1 VAVAPALRVVSVT
14 KAYGATV
21 AVREASLALEA
32 GKLHAIVGE
41 NGAGKS
47 TLSSIAAGL
56 VAPDAG
62 HVEVLGEKL
71 SPHTAREA
79 IARGVGMVQQHFRL
93 IDALT
98 VLDNAML
105 GVEPTKSFG
114 RVDVGAAKA
123 KLAKVQAEIGSHL
136 APGALVGSLGVGDRQ
151 RLEIARVLFRDAKV
165 LLLDEPTAVLSPQEA
180 AALYA
185 TLRRLASS
193 GRAIAVVTHK
203 IDEVLDYADAV
214 TVMRRGRVVSTRPVD
229 RVAGSAEGGTAQ
241 SAMRDRDAQR
251 KQLLHDAFHD
261 SEDVGLVVARG
272 ADDSEKMLLE
282 IEGLK
287 SESNKLRGVR
297 LHVRAREIVGMAGVE
312 GNGQKELVDVLAGLT
327 HASGGTVRVRA
338 PIEVVHDDRHKRGL
352 VLDATVADNAVL
364 GEHARFSRFYGLDV
378 AALRRE
384 ASRRVQDG
392 GVAPPEIDLPVAAL
406 SGGNQQ
412 KLVMAR
418 ALARDA
424 IHRKRAADPR
434 WSIVEAAAGETRRV
448 LVLAQPTRGVDIAAA
463 RQIHLKIVAAAE
475 QGAGVLVVSADLDE
489 LRALCH
495 RIVVIARGRIVGDA
509 RRDAEGRWD
518 DAASNERLG
527 ARMIEAGEA

>member
-1 VAVAPALRVVSVT
+1 MEVMAPMLRVATAT

-21 AVREASLALEA
+21 AVREAALALEA
-32 GKLHAIVGE
+32 GKIHAIVGE

-56 VAPDAG
+56 VSPDKG
-62 HVEVLGEKL
+62 HVEVLGKKL
-71 SPHTAREA
+71 SPHTAHEA

-105 GVEPTKSFG
+105 GVEPTKSLG
-114 RVDVGAAKA
+114 RVDVAAAKA
-123 KLAKVQAEIGSHL
+123 KLAKVQSELGSQL
-136 APGALVGSLGVGDRQ
+136 KPDALVASLDVGDRQ

-165 LLLDEPTAVLSPQEA
+165 LLLDEPTAVLSPREA
-180 AALYA
+180 DTLYA
-185 TLRRLASS
+185 TLRKLAGG
-193 GRAIAVVTHK
+193 GRAVAVVTHK
-203 IDEVLDYADAV
+203 IDEVLDHADVV

-229 RVAGSAEGGTAQ
+229 RAA
-241 SAMRDRDAQR
+241 DRETQR
-251 KQLLHDAFHD
+251 RQLLHDAFHD
-261 SEDVGLVVARG
+261 SEEAGLVVARG
-272 ADDSEKMLLE
+272 ADESEKMLLE

-287 SESNKLRGVR
+287 TDSNKLRGVR

-312 GNGQKELVDVLAGLT
+312 GNGQKELVDVLAGLVR
-327 HASGGTVRVRA
+327 ASGGTVRVRA

-352 VLDATVADNAVL
+352 VLDASVADNAVL
-364 GEHARFSRFYGLDV
+364 GELARFHRPYGLDV
-378 AALRRE
+378 AAMREE
-384 ASRRVQDG
+384 ASRRVKDG
-392 GVAPPEIDLPVAAL
+392 GVSPPEIDLPAAAL

-412 KLVMAR
+412 KLVVAR

-424 IHRKRAADPR
+424 TVRKRAPVDPR
-434 WSIVEAAAGETRRV
+434 WSIVDAGSFRTRRV

-475 QGAGVLVVSADLDE
+475 EGAGVLVLSADLDE

-518 DAASNERLG
+518 EAASNERLG
-527 ARMIEAGEA
+527 ARMIEAGEGQ

>member
-1 VAVAPALRVVSVT
+1 VEVALRVVSAT
-14 KAYGATV
+14 KAYGANV
-21 AVREASLALEA
+21 AVREASLSLEA
-32 GKLHAIVGE
+32 GKIHAIVGE

-56 VAPDAG
+56 VVPDAG
-62 HVEVLGEKL
+62 HVQVFGKELA
-71 SPHTAREA
+71 PHTAHEA
-79 IARGVGMVQQHFRL
+79 IERGVGMVQQHFRL

-105 GVEPTKSFG
+105 GVEPMRSFG
-114 RVDVGAAKA
+114 RVDVDAAKA
-123 KLAKVQAEIGSHL
+123 KLAKVQAELGSHL
-136 APGALVGSLGVGDRQ
+136 KADTLVASLDVGDRQ
-151 RLEIARVLFRDAKV
+151 RLEIARVLYRDAKV

-180 AALYA
+180 GALYA
-185 TLRRLASS
+185 TLRRLASG

-203 IDEVLDYADAV
+203 IDEVLDHADAV
-214 TVMRRGRVVSTRPVD
+214 TVMRRGRVVSTRAVD
-229 RVAGSAEGGTAQ
+229 RAS
-241 SAMRDRDAQR
+241 DRDVQR

-261 SEDVGLVVARG
+261 SEEAGLVVARG

-287 SESNKLRGVR
+287 TDSNKLRGVR

-312 GNGQKELVDVLAGLT
+312 GNGQKELVDVLAGLVR
-327 HASGGTVRVRA
+327 ASGGTVRVRA

-364 GEHARFSRFYGLDV
+364 GELSRFSRASWLDV
-378 AALRRE
+378 AALRQE
-384 ASRRVQDG
+384 AARRVKDG
-392 GVAPPEIDLPVAAL
+392 GVAPPEIDLPAAAL

-412 KLVMAR
+412 KLVVAR
-418 ALARDA
+418 ALARDSVT
-424 IHRKRAADPR
+424 RRRATDPR
-434 WSIVEAAAGETRRV
+434 WSIVDAGSFRTRRV

-475 QGAGVLVVSADLDE
+475 EGAGVLVLSADLDE

-509 RRDAEGRWD
+509 RRDAEGKWD
-518 DAASNERLG
+518 EAASNERLG
-527 ARMIEAGEA
+527 ARMIEAGEGP

>member
-1 VAVAPALRVVSVT
+1 MEVALRVVSAT

-21 AVREASLALEA
+21 AVREATLALEA
-32 GKLHAIVGE
+32 GKIHAIVGE

-56 VAPDAG
+56 IAPDAG
-62 HVEVLGEKL
+62 HVEVLGKKL

-105 GVEPTKSFG
+105 GVEPKASLG

-123 KLAKVQAEIGSHL
+123 KLAKVQAELGSQLPPL
-136 APGALVGSLGVGDRQ
+136 ALASSLGVGDRQ

-165 LLLDEPTAVLSPQEA
+165 LLLDEPTAVLSPREA
-180 AALYA
+180 DALYA

-203 IDEVLDYADAV
+203 IDEVLDHADAV
-214 TVMRRGRVVSTRPVD
+214 TVMRRGRVVSTRPVERTSD
-229 RVAGSAEGGTAQ
+229 RE
-241 SAMRDRDAQR
+241 AQR

-261 SEDVGLVVARG
+261 SEEAGLVVARG
-272 ADDSEKMLLE
+272 ADESEKMLLE

-287 SESNKLRGVR
+287 TDSNKLRGVR
-297 LHVRAREIVGMAGVE
+297 LHVRAREIVGLAGVE
-312 GNGQKELVDVLAGLT
+312 GNGQTELVDVLAGLT
-327 HASGGTVRVRA
+327 RASGGTVRVRA

-352 VLDATVADNAVL
+352 VLDATVTDNAVL
-364 GEHARFSRFYGLDV
+364 GELARFSRFYGLDV
-378 AALRRE
+378 ASLRRE
-384 ASRRVQDG
+384 AARRVKDG
-392 GVAPPEIDLPVAAL
+392 GVAPPEIDLPTAAL

-424 IHRKRAADPR
+424 IHRKRDVDPR
-434 WSIVEAAAGETRRV
+434 WSIVEGGAGETRRV

-463 RQIHLKIVAAAE
+463 RQIHLQIVAAAE
-475 QGAGVLVVSADLDE
+475 QGAGVLVISADLDE

-495 RIVVIARGRIVGDA
+495 RIVVLARGRIVGDA
-509 RRDAEGRWD
+509 RRGAEGRWD
-518 DAASNERLG
+518 EAASNERLG
-527 ARMIEAGEA
+527 ARMIEAGEGP

>member
-1 VAVAPALRVVSVT
+1 MEVALRVVSAT
-14 KAYGATV
+14 KTYGATV

-32 GKLHAIVGE
+32 GKIHAIVGE

-56 VAPDAG
+56 VAPDDG
-62 HVEVLGEKL
+62 HVEVFGKKL
-71 SPHTAREA
+71 ARQRARDA
-79 IARGVGMVQQHFRL
+79 IAAGVGMVQQHFRL
-93 IDALT
+93 IDALS

-105 GVEPTKSFG
+105 GVEPLHRSFG
-114 RVDVGAAKA
+114 RSFGLVDVGAAKA
-123 KLAKVQAEIGSHL
+123 KLVKVQEELGSHL
-136 APGALVGSLGVGDRQ
+136 PADALVASLGVGDRQ
-151 RLEIARVLFRDAKV
+151 RLEIARVLFRDAKIV
-165 LLLDEPTAVLSPQEA
+165 LLDEPTAVLSPQEA
-180 AALYA
+180 NALYA
-185 TLRRLASS
+185 TLRRLASG

-203 IDEVLDYADAV
+203 IDEVLDHADAV
-214 TVMRRGRVVSTRPVD
+214 TVMRRGRVVSTRAVEK
-229 RVAGSAEGGTAQ
+229 SA
-241 SAMRDRDAQR
+241 DRDAQR
-251 KQLLHDAFHD
+251 RQLLHDAFHD
-261 SEDVGLVVARG
+261 SEEAGLVVARG
-272 ADDSEKMLLE
+272 ADESEKMLLE

-287 SESNKLRGVR
+287 TETNKLSGVR

-312 GNGQKELVDVLAGLT
+312 GNGQLELVEVLAGLRR
-327 HASGGTVRVRA
+327 ASGGTVRVRA

-352 VLDATVADNAVL
+352 VLDAPVADNAVL
-364 GEHARFSRFYGLDV
+364 GEHARFSRAYGLDV

-384 ASRRVQDG
+384 AARRVTEG
-392 GVAPPEIDLPVAAL
+392 GVSPPEIDLPAAAL

-412 KLVMAR
+412 KLVVAR

-424 IHRKRAADPR
+424 VSRKRGPVDPR
-434 WSIVEAAAGETRRV
+434 WSIVDGEKSATRRV

-475 QGAGVLVVSADLDE
+475 EGAGVLVLSADLDE

-518 DAASNERLG
+518 ETASNERLG
-527 ARMIEAGEA
+527 ARMIEAGEGP